1 MAPKLKFKHQ
11 PDTNGQFNSFS
22 GKFGAACGAKPIP
35 APVYARVGLKTDL
48 PIPLM
53 FPFTNLCYPKFP

>member
-1 MAPKLKFKHQ
+1 MAPKLKFKLQ

-22 GKFGAACGAKPIP
+22 GKFGAVRSAKPIC
-35 APVYARVGLKTDL
+35 APVYARVGLKADL

-53 FPFTNLCYPKFP
+53 FPFTDLCYPKFP